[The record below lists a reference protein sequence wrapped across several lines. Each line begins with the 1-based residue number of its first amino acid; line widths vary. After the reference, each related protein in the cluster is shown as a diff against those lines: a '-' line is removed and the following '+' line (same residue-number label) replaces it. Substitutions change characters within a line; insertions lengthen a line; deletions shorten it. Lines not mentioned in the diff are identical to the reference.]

1 MQDFPHTL
9 VIGCGN
15 RLCGDDAAGPEVIRR
30 LAERPLPAGIRCL
43 DAATDGIAVI
53 EAMRNVPRLI
63 LVDACASGAEPGT
76 ILELTEADVE
86 ALPSGSVSVHAIR
99 WNHALVL
106 ARQLLGPAYPTAVTI
121 RLIEGNSFA
130 PGDPLSPAVARAIER
145 LAERIVAHVAVA

>member
-1 MQDFPHTL
+1 MQDSTHTL

-86 ALPSGSVSVHAIR
+86 PLPPGSISVHAIR

-121 RLIEGNSFA
+121 RLIEGNSFE
-130 PGDPLSPAVARAIER
+130 PGDPLSPTVAGAVER